1 MALHRTRY
9 AVRIGGSLRILFTV
23 LEKAN
28 GELIIPTKTGER
40 AENNLGPRLL
50 EQRYSVHPS
59 PQSSEFTTIKQ
70 TVNTDDGK
78 TETSVILTDAVKLK
92 TGFAIVFVRRVQ
104 DLTPERYAIQS
115 TNRKNERTFVIAD
128 LDPVLH
134 TLFISVYLLVIQTHL
149 FRTGYRSA
157 SSSHAERWKASQSSI
172 ADTAS

>member
-1 MALHRTRY
+1 
-9 AVRIGGSLRILFTV
+9 